1 MVVLSN
7 KSAHADQA
15 LVFTDHKNYLSQSI
29 ATPEEGLYFLQKHF
43 PVCGDISSRNHRKH
57 ITILKKNLNTLN
69 DSLSQPVP
77 LEYVNSLLR
86 IFEAFQYLKRTLLV
100 FSNTLKLFS
109 TVSSLLWISES
120 DRILFLLSVNFQ
132 KIVF

>member
-77 LEYVNSLLR
+77 LEFVTENFWG
-86 IFEAFQYLKRTLLV
+86 IP
-100 FSNTLKLFS
+100 
-109 TVSSLLWISES
+109 VSEKNPSS
-120 DRILFLLSVNFQ
+120 ILEYIEV
-132 KIVF
+132 V